1 MSREGARD
9 RGDFS
14 FPPLLSNAL
23 RVRLVLFS
31 CLQITVRKVENL
43 ILIQM
48 GSNRWREEV
57 SAISKMRSPRGFPF
71 ARLGHLM
78 L

>member
-1 MSREGARD
+1 MSGEGAGD
-9 RGDFS
+9 HGDFS

-31 CLQITVRKVENL
+31 CLQISVRKVKNL

-48 GSNRWREEV
+48 GSNRWREV